1 MEKNHLAPS
10 SGNEELYILIRKVLN
25 EAKQNISR
33 TVNSTMVHA
42 YWQVGKYIVEYEQQ
56 GKERAEYGKGV
67 INELSNKLVDEF
79 GNGFTIANLKYMR
92 QLYLIFPIGHAVR
105 DQLSWTHYRSLL
117 KVANKEARNFYIEEC
132 IKENWS
138 SRQLDRQINT
148 LFYERLLSS
157 HDKRTVKEEIKKT
170 SSKTLEPKEIIRDPY
185 ILEFLGIPQGEHF
198 LESDLEQMLI
208 SKLQLFLLEMGK
220 GFSFV
225 ARQKRISF
233 DNKHFY
239 IDLVFYNYLA
249 RCFVLIDLKTDE
261 LTHQDLGQMQ
271 MYVNY
276 YTREMMNPDDN
287 PPIGIVLC
295 ADKNDTVVKYTLP
308 ENNSQIFASKYMTY
322 LPTEE
327 ELRKEFIKLNQ

>member
-79 GNGFTIANLKYMR
+79 GNGFTITNLKYMR

>member
-79 GNGFTIANLKYMR
+79 GNGFTITNLKYMR

-198 LESDLEQMLI
+198 LESDLKQMLI